1 MFDISPQALDVPD
14 IDSRIGLM
22 HTLFTLED
30 VYGLTVSESN
40 GEVCLKVSKDRAKR
54 LTSCCKC
61 SMLGKSRQTSSLP
74 VKSARTITTAGVTT
88 IRNTMPR
95 SSGRKCPRRS

>member
-14 IDSRIGLM
+14 IDSQIGLI

-40 GEVCLKVSKDRAKR
+40 GEVCLKVSKDK
-54 LTSCCKC
+54 
-61 SMLGKSRQTSSLP
+61 GKE
-74 VKSARTITTAGVTT
+74 AY
-88 IRNTMPR
+88 
-95 SSGRKCPRRS
+95 